1 MKEVLS
7 SPLFGIVLSIFAYE
21 VGLYLNKKTGTP
33 LCNPLLVAVALIIAV
48 LQIFHIPLEYYQQGG
63 DVIAIF
69 LAPAT
74 ASLALS
80 VYGQIK
86 QLQRHL
92 LPVVAGC
99 LVGSC
104 ASVGSVILLC
114 RLFRLDETL
123 TASLLPKSV
132 TTPIAIE
139 LSAQAGGVPAFTV
152 AAVIFTGI
160 LGAILAP
167 LLVKLFRVE
176 DPVARGVAIG
186 TSSHAIGTT
195 KALEMGQL
203 EGAMSGI
210 SIGLAG
216 IATVLIF
223 LFL

>member
-1 MKEVLS
+1 MMDVLM
-7 SPLFGIVLSIFAYE
+7 SPLFGIVLSVLAFE
-21 VGLYLNKKTGTP
+21 VGLFINKKTGSP
-33 LCNPLLVAVALIIAV
+33 LCNPLLIAVALVIGV
-48 LQIFHIPLEYYQQGG
+48 LKLFHIPLECYQQGG

-80 VYGQIK
+80 VYSQVK
-86 QLQRHL
+86 QLKRHL

-99 LVGSC
+99 FVGSC
-104 ASVGSVILLC
+104 ASVGSVLLLC

-123 TASLLPKSV
+123 TASLIPKSV

-152 AAVIFTGI
+152 AAVICTGI
-160 LGAILAP
+160 LGAIIAP
-167 LLVKLFRVE
+167 LLIKLFRVK

-195 KALEMGQL
+195 KALELGEL

-210 SIGLAG
+210 SIGVAG
-216 IATVLIF
+216 IATVLIC

>member
-114 RLFRLDETL
+114 RLFRLDETH
-123 TASLLPKSV
+123 LPFYHL
-132 TTPIAIE
+132 P
-139 LSAQAGGVPAFTV
+139 
-152 AAVIFTGI
+152 
-160 LGAILAP
+160 
-167 LLVKLFRVE
+167 
-176 DPVARGVAIG
+176 D
-186 TSSHAIGTT
+186 
-195 KALEMGQL
+195 
-203 EGAMSGI
+203 
-210 SIGLAG
+210 
-216 IATVLIF
+216 
-223 LFL
+223 